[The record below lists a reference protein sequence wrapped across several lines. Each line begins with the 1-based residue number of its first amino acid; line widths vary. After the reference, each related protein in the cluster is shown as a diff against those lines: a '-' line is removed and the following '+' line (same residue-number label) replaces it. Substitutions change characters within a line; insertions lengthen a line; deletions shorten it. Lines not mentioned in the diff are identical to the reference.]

1 MIRMWMMGA
10 AGALSRGYECL
21 PFEGPGQGYALWKQ
35 GLSFRPDCERVVT
48 PVPAS
53 RGPRQ

>member
-10 AGALSRGYECL
+10 AGALSRGYDCL